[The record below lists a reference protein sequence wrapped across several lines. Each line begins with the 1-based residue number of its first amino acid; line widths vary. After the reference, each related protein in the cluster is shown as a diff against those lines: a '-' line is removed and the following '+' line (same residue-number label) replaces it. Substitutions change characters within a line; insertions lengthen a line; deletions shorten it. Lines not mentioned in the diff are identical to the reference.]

1 MDKNNQNDSETK
13 NKNNP
18 EIEKDNNSNPKL
30 EEINTDNDKKE
41 EQKSKKK
48 KKHIP
53 KHLDSIPPEL
63 MEKFKQREEISNNF
77 IEYFKKTLPFSEK
90 EFELFIKISK
100 EPLPITFR
108 LNKIYTY
115 SESLELEL
123 TKIILSNNDYNKRI
137 KRYKLNFLDNIYSLD
152 KYNKEIESDM
162 KIKEILMRENDFGI
176 LRQELVAMLPV
187 SLIENEINDD
197 SIILDMC
204 ASPGNKTIQILEIME
219 EKARL
224 KNILPRGVIIAND
237 LNSKRAGNM
246 SHFFK
251 NHFPINIIVLN
262 YDASILPI
270 IENDNY
276 KPNIIICD
284 VPCTGDGTLRKN
296 KGLRRRWKID
306 YGLENHSIQC
316 NILDNAIR
324 QCKPGGKI
332 VYSTCSI
339 NPIENESVI
348 CYILEKYKNNIEL
361 VNCNNKLNSMGIK
374 FREGLIKW
382 KVCVKWD
389 NENYDNCIWLSKFSE
404 MKKYKND
411 LVKESMF
418 HPIYTYE
425 NYQKKALYN
434 FSDPLNL
441 RRCIRLYSQ
450 DNNSGSFF
458 IAVIKKNDN
467 FKIIEKKSSFSVPL
481 NKEKMKTI
489 GEDLDEFMNFIGYD
503 KNDIQNEKEK
513 KNLND
518 NEELK
523 VKIFETEIKEEKK
536 ENIKE
541 KNEEDDKNT
550 KIIFSRF
557 ENITKFTDSFN
568 NLNQIFKF
576 KNDRIIKYLYS
587 LRESSK
593 KVFLFSEK
601 LVEMI
606 DIFNKMNLEIIRA
619 GLVVFKKER
628 EEELKQKIKYRITYY
643 GSILLVDYLN
653 NQVIE
658 LNNPKLLIDLL
669 NTKDLRIKLNDIP
682 NDIKEQI
689 DKCEMGSIILIYNGF
704 ILCSRKGKGTLH
716 LMLPK
721 ANIKSIIKYVKEGI
735 EEEN

>member
-1 MDKNNQNDSETK
+1 
-13 NKNNP
+13 
-18 EIEKDNNSNPKL
+18 
-30 EEINTDNDKKE
+30 
-41 EQKSKKK
+41 
-48 KKHIP
+48 
-53 KHLDSIPPEL
+53 

-306 YGLENHSIQC
+306 YGLENHFIQY

-339 NPIENESVI
+339 NPIENEAVI
-348 CYILEKYKNNIEL
+348 ASILEKYKNNIEL
-361 VNCNNKLNSMGIK
+361 VNCSNKLNNMGIK

-458 IAVIKKNDN
+458 IAVIKKNDD
-467 FKIIEKKSSFSVPL
+467 FKILEKKSSFSVPL

-503 KNDIQNEKEK
+503 MNDIDSEKEK
-513 KNLND
+513 KILND
-518 NEELK
+518 NQELK
-523 VKIFETEIKEEKK
+523 DKFFETEVKEEKK
-536 ENIKE
+536 ENLNE
-541 KNEEDDKNT
+541 KNDEKDKNT
-550 KIIFSRF
+550 KIIFTRF
-557 ENITKFTDSFN
+557 ENITKFTESFN
-568 NLNQIFKF
+568 NLNSIFKF
-576 KNDRIIKYLYS
+576 KNDRITKFLYS

-619 GLVVFKKER
+619 GLVVFKRER

-704 ILCSRKGKGTLH
+704 ILCSRKGKGKL
-716 LMLPK
+716 K
-721 ANIKSIIKYVKEGI
+721 
-735 EEEN
+735 